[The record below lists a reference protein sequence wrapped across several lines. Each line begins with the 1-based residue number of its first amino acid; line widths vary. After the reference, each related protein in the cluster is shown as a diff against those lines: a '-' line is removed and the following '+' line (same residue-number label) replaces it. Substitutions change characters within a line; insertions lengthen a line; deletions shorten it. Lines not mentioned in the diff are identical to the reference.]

1 MPEGVGYASSN
12 VVAGAGLELNYVGD
26 HVFAYSGV
34 VDVGAVQSQEYN
46 LLNFTTGNRTIRAL
60 FQPVSFEPTNV
71 VYDFQ
76 WKVYLN
82 SVLVYAF
89 IVETGN
95 DPTPYEEIDLI
106 VPPLTGVLITA
117 QNPQAGA
124 GYDLGAVFTGKLV

>member
-1 MPEGVGYASSN
+1 MPEGVGYSGSN
-12 VVAGAGLELNYVGD
+12 VVAGTGLELNYVGD

-34 VDVGAVQSQEYN
+34 IDVGAVQSQEYN
-46 LLNFTTGNRTIRAL
+46 LLDFTTGNRTIRAL
-60 FQPVSFEPTNV
+60 FQPVNFEPANV

-82 SVLVYAF
+82 SILVYAF
-89 IVETGN
+89 IVEAGN
-95 DPTPYEEIDLI
+95 IATPYEEIDLI